1 MKKIPLALFT
11 ALIFSQ
17 ASALELKSDAQ
28 KLGYT
33 MGHEMGTVLKETEDK
48 RIDLEAAQAG
58 VQDALEGKNQLGAEE
73 TSKLLET
80 FTEEQ
85 AKLWRR
91 RPRRRP
97 PRPRRARPRKRTR
110 TRPRPK
116 RPRLKKP
123 RPPKPKPKKP
133 RIKSI
138 FEN

>member
-73 TSKLLET
+73 TSKLWQEKAEKEAAEAQAGTAEKKDKDET
-80 FTEEQ
+80 QAEAPKAEE
-85 AKLWRR
+85 AK
-91 RPRRRP
+91 
-97 PRPRRARPRKRTR
+97 AAEAKAEEA
-110 TRPRPK
+110 K
-116 RPRLKKP
+116 
-123 RPPKPKPKKP
+123 
-133 RIKSI
+133 
-138 FEN
+138 N

>member
-17 ASALELKSDAQ
+17 ATALELKSDAQ

-85 AKLWRR
+85 AKLWQEK
-91 RPRRRP
+91 
-97 PRPRRARPRKRTR
+97 AEKEAAEAQAGTAE
-110 TRPRPK
+110 
-116 RPRLKKP
+116 KKD
-123 RPPKPKPKKP
+123 KDETQAEASKAEEAKAAEAKAEEA
-133 RIKSI
+133 K
-138 FEN
+138 N

>member
-85 AKLWRR
+85 AKLWQEK
-91 RPRRRP
+91 
-97 PRPRRARPRKRTR
+97 AEKEAAEAQAGTAE
-110 TRPRPK
+110 
-116 RPRLKKP
+116 KKD
-123 RPPKPKPKKP
+123 KD
-133 RIKSI
+133 
-138 FEN
+138 ETT

>member
-85 AKLWRR
+85 AKLWQEQ
-91 RPRRRP
+91 
-97 PRPRRARPRKRTR
+97 ARPRKRTR

-116 RPRLKKP
+116 HPRLKKP
-123 RPPKPKPKKP
+123 RQPKPKPKKP